1 MSSLSHL
8 VIVTGLSGG
17 GKTVTLRTLED
28 IGFFCI
34 DNLPPSLL
42 LDFLRAIERYG
53 TYEKVA
59 VGVDVRGFSLNERI
73 EDNLKVVKERYNSEV
88 LFLQADEESILRRY
102 KETRRPHPLSSKFR
116 DLVEAVRNEQL
127 MIMPLREFADRVIDT
142 TNLNPHELRALI
154 REIYQGESRYPSVTV
169 MSFSFK
175 RGLPANADLVFD
187 VRYLPNPYFVPELRE
202 LSGLHSPVR
211 EYVLNSEETA
221 EFLRRLKDFL
231 DYALPKYRVEG
242 RAYLTIAIG
251 CTGGMHRSVVVAEE
265 IAQHLREQSF
275 EVIVVHRD
283 L

>member
-1 MSSLSHL
+1 M